1 LSSDDFDF
9 HADAFESEPAS
20 GHDSKEEGR
29 RNALGAP
36 ILGDDTLADNALRD
50 AIFEGLNPEQR
61 RAVETTEGPLL
72 VLAGAGSGKTR
83 VLTARIAYLIGVC
96 GIPAEQ
102 ILAVT
107 FTNKAAGEM
116 KERVEKLLGSVAREA
131 SIGTFHSM
139 GVRILR
145 KDIGHLA
152 RNRGFVIYDDAD
164 TLGVLKEIL
173 KLEGL
178 DPKVHD
184 PRRIRWQID
193 QWKNAGLLP
202 PAAADRARDLDEELM
217 ARLYAS
223 YQRKLADAEALD
235 FGDLLLLTAELFRNH
250 PRVLEYYQ
258 RKYAYVLVD
267 EYQDTNGVQYGI
279 VGQLSALHDNLCV
292 VGDPDQSIYAWRGA
306 DIRNILDFE
315 QDYPQATVIKLEKN
329 YRSTQPILSGA
340 SSVIANNRDR
350 KEKGLFTDREGGSP
364 IRFFEAE
371 NDREEGQFVVD
382 KLLCANRNESVPFGH
397 VAILYRTNAQSRVF
411 EEELLKYNVPYTI
424 VGGQRFYERAEI
436 KDVLAYLRL
445 LVNPKD
451 DQALRRIVNRP
462 ARGIGKTTLDRI
474 EAFAAS
480 RGMPLLEGLRAAVET
495 RSAGRAA
502 AKITAFLTM
511 MDGFAHSLAGSLRGS
526 HTGSLADS
534 LVGHSLVGPS
544 LDEMIARVLDGTG
557 YLRALEKEDTPDA
570 EARLDNLRELLTSA
584 RDFHAA
590 NEDELAEEDRSELE
604 LFLDQVALISDL
616 DGWEDR
622 TDRVSL
628 MTVHSAKGLEFPIVF
643 LVGMEERVFP
653 HASSARDDAGLEEER
668 RLCYVAMTRAMEHL
682 FVTCAAERFR
692 FGDRTHQSPS
702 RFLQE
707 IPDELIETLG
717 TATRGARHGSSGDRS
732 RSESSRFDYSYAQ
745 DAASDSEGV
754 AVGTRVRH
762 PVFGRGEVLA
772 VVGTDLN
779 QKLRIKFERA
789 GVKTVMVRYANLEL
803 A

>member
-9 HADAFESEPAS
+9 HADAFDEAPPVSRGEDPAEVS
-20 GHDSKEEGR
+20 
-29 RNALGAP
+29 NALM
-36 ILGDDTLADNALRD
+36 DS
-50 AIFEGLNPEQR
+50 IFDGLNPEQR
-61 RAVETTEGPLL
+61 KAVETTEGPLL

-96 GIPAEQ
+96 GIPADQ

-116 KERVEKLLGSVAREA
+116 KERVEKLLGPIARDVA
-131 SIGTFHSM
+131 IGTFHSI

-145 KDIGHLA
+145 KEIGHLA
-152 RNRGFVIYDDAD
+152 RSRGFVIYDDTD
-164 TLGVLKEIL
+164 TLGVLKEVL
-173 KLEGL
+173 KAEGL

-202 PAAADRARDLDEELM
+202 PAAAARAKDLDEELV
-217 ARLYAS
+217 AKLYAK

-235 FGDLLLLTAELFRNH
+235 FGDLLVLTAELFRNH
-250 PRVLEYYQ
+250 PRVLEHYQ
-258 RKYAYVLVD
+258 RQYAYVLVD

-279 VGQLSALHDNLCV
+279 VGQLAALHRNLCV

-315 QDYPQATVIKLEKN
+315 QDYADATVIKLEKN

-350 KEKGLFTDREGGSP
+350 KEKGLFTDREGGAP

-371 NDREEGQFVVD
+371 NDREEGQFVVG
-382 KLLCANRNESVPFGH
+382 KLLTANREENIPFGH
-397 VAILYRTNAQSRVF
+397 IAILYRTNAQSRVF

-424 VGGQRFYERAEI
+424 VGGQRFYDRAEI
-436 KDVLAYLRL
+436 KDVMAYLRL
-445 LVNPKD
+445 LVNPRD
-451 DQALRRIVNRP
+451 DQALRRIVNKP
-462 ARGIGKTTLDRI
+462 ARGIGRTTLDRM
-474 EAFAAS
+474 EALAVG
-480 RGMPLLEGLRAAVET
+480 RGIPLLEGLRVAVET
-495 RSAGRAA
+495 KEAGRAA
-502 AKITAFLTM
+502 SKIAAFLDM
-511 MDGFAHSLAGSLRGS
+511 IDGFAHSLEGL
-526 HTGSLADS
+526 
-534 LVGHSLVGPS
+534 S
-544 LDEMIARVLDGTG
+544 LDEMIARVLEGTG
-557 YLRALEKEDTPDA
+557 YLRALEKDDTPEA
-570 EARLDNLRELLTSA
+570 EARLDNLRELQGSA
-584 RDFHAA
+584 RDFHVA
-590 NEDELAEEDRSELE
+590 NEDELAEEERSELE

-616 DGWEDR
+616 DSWEDK

-653 HASSARDDAGLEEER
+653 HASSARDEAGLEEER

-682 FVTCAAERFR
+682 FLTCAAERFR
-692 FGDRTHQSPS
+692 FGDRTYQSPS

-707 IPDELIETLG
+707 IPDDLIETLG
-717 TATRGARHGSSGDRS
+717 TAIRGARGGSGSRRS
-732 RSESSRFDYSYAQ
+732 RGEDSRFDYSYAQ
-745 DAASDSEGV
+745 ADGDDSTGV

-762 PVFGRGEVLA
+762 PVFGRGEILA
-772 VVGTDLN
+772 VVGSDLN

-803 A
+803 D

>member
-1 LSSDDFDF
+1 MSSSDAFDDDFENEFYD
-9 HADAFESEPAS
+9 DAPPAAVAPGNAAAVDPATQDALAES
-20 GHDSKEEGR
+20 
-29 RNALGAP
+29 
-36 ILGDDTLADNALRD
+36 
-50 AIFEGLNPEQR
+50 IFQGLNPEQR
-61 RAVETTEGPLL
+61 LAVETTEGPLL

-96 GIPAEQ
+96 GIPADQ

-116 KERVEKLLGSVAREA
+116 KERVEKLLGPVASEV
-131 SIGTFHSM
+131 SIGTFHSI

-145 KDIGHLA
+145 KEIGHLG
-152 RNRGFVIYDDAD
+152 RSRGFVIYDDGD
-164 TLGVLKEIL
+164 TLGVVKEVLKG
-173 KLEGL
+173 EGL

-202 PAAADRARDLDEELM
+202 PAAADRANDIDEEQN
-217 ARLYAS
+217 ARLYAL

-235 FGDLLLLTAELFRNH
+235 FGDLLMLTAELFREN
-250 PRVLEYYQ
+250 PRVLDYYRQ
-258 RKYAYVLVD
+258 KYAYVLVD

-279 VGQLSALHDNLCV
+279 IGQLAAGHRNLCV

-315 QDYPQATVIKLEKN
+315 QDYTDATVIKLEQN

-340 SSVIANNRDR
+340 SSVIANNTDR
-350 KEKGLFTDREGGSP
+350 KEKSLFTEQEGGSP
-364 IRFFEAE
+364 IYFFEGE
-371 NDREEGQFVVD
+371 DDRDESSFVVD
-382 KLLCANRNESVPFGH
+382 KLLEANRTDDVSFNH
-397 VAILYRTNAQSRVF
+397 IAILYRTNAQSRVF

-424 VGGQRFYERAEI
+424 VGGMRFYERAEI
-436 KDVLAYLRL
+436 KDVLSYLRL

-451 DQALRRIVNRP
+451 DQALKRIVNKP
-462 ARGIGKTTLDRI
+462 ARGIGKTSL
-474 EAFAAS
+474 S
-480 RGMPLLEGLRAAVET
+480 RMEELAVERGAPLLETLRFAVET
-495 RSAGRAA
+495 KAAGRAGN
-502 AKITAFLTM
+502 KIGAFLQM
-511 MDGFAHSLAGSLRGS
+511 MDGLAAALEGL
-526 HTGSLADS
+526 
-534 LVGHSLVGPS
+534 P
-544 LDEMIARVLDGTG
+544 LDDMVARVLEATG
-557 YLRALEKEDTPDA
+557 YLRALEKEDTPEA
-570 EARLDNLRELLTSA
+570 ETRLDNLRELITSA
-584 RDFHAA
+584 RDFHSA
-590 NEDELAEEDRSELE
+590 NEDTLADEERSELE

-622 TDRVSL
+622 DDRVSL

-643 LVGMEERVFP
+643 LAGMEERIFP
-653 HASSARDDAGLEEER
+653 HASSSRDEAGLEEER
-668 RLCYVAMTRAMEHL
+668 RLCYVAMTRAMETL
-682 FVTCAAERFR
+682 FLTCAAERFR
-692 FGDRTHQSPS
+692 YGDRTYQSPS

-717 TATRGARHGSSGDRS
+717 TASRSRQYGGQYSGQDGFSSSSYGSGRSGSSSGGGL
-732 RSESSRFDYSYAQ
+732 DYSYGQ
-745 DAASDSEGV
+745 DDASEGEGV
-754 AVGTRVRH
+754 AIGTWVRH

-772 VVGTDLN
+772 VMGEDLN